1 MKARYFHRVAQ
12 QTPTRLW
19 INNPTREQA
28 DWALAEGAVGCTSN
42 PSYSQKMLDHP
53 VEGTYALA
61 LLDEAIRETPDA
73 HRAAAV
79 FQQKLVAPIAAKFA
93 AKFAPVFA
101 QGGQQGFVSIQGDP
115 IDEEDVAQLIAESL
129 DNRRVAP
136 NIACK
141 IPATAPGLAAME
153 ALIEQDVPINA
164 TEIFG
169 VSQLIALCETYERV
183 AARSGRRPVLFMSHI
198 AGIYD
203 DYLAK
208 QVAEQHI
215 DIAPDVLWQAG
226 LAVARR
232 VYAEMER
239 RGYTCVF
246 VSGGSRGLHHFTEL
260 VGGRMCI
267 TINWEG
273 TVDKLLEQDPPVVE
287 RLFNPVPARVIDEL
301 CEKLPDFKRGYLE
314 DGLNVSDFADFG
326 PVQLFRSS
334 FIKSWKKVLDVAKE
348 RRWALSATSAE

>member
-28 DWALAEGAVGCTSN
+28 DWAIAEGAIGCTSN
-42 PSYSQKMLDHP
+42 PSYSQKMIDHAT
-53 VEGTYALA
+53 EGPYALA
-61 LLDEAIRETPDA
+61 LLDEAVNETDGA
-73 HRAAAV
+73 HRAAIV
-79 FQQKLVAPIAAKFA
+79 FQQKLVRPIAER
-93 AKFAPVFA
+93 FAPLYAASNGA
-101 QGGQQGFVSIQGDP
+101 QGYVSLQGDP
-115 IDEEDVAQLIAESL
+115 IDEDDPEQLIAESL

-141 IPATAPGLAAME
+141 IPATGPGLKAME
-153 ALIEQDVPINA
+153 TLIGEGVPINA

-169 VSQLIALCETYERV
+169 VSQLIALCETYARV
-183 AARSGRRPVLFMSHI
+183 SARSGKAPVLFMSHI

-203 DYLAK
+203 DFLQKY
-208 QVAEQHI
+208 VADHQI
-215 DIAPDVLWQAG
+215 DISPDVLWQAG
-226 LAVARR
+226 LAVARK

-246 VSGGSRGLHHFTEL
+246 VSGGSRGVHHFTEL

-287 RLFNPVPARVIDEL
+287 RLFNPVAARVIDEL
-301 CEKLPDFKRGYLE
+301 LEKLPDFKRGYLE
-314 DGLNVSDFADFG
+314 DGLSVDEFADFG
-326 PVQLFRSS
+326 PVLLFRNS
-334 FIKSWKKVLDVAKE
+334 FIKSWKRVLAIADE
-348 RRWALSATSAE
+348 RRRAPAGHA